1 MAHSQLLQ
9 TAESMTKTSAWSRAW
24 ATSKMPCMIVP
35 AVPHFLNLW
44 TCVNLKDLVTISN
57 ATRFLS
63 TSRNMWAVIFDA
75 KLLHISQWTAKVSAR
90 QGLDTTLRRRSLHVN
105 PKHQASTCL
114 AYVSFLHACGACIL
128 SYIYIYVCVCL
139 SIFIFSFICIYMC
152 KYIYVCVY
160 SIWIHTHT
168 HTRVYIHAYITSH
181 YITYHYI
188 PLHTITYHYIQ
199 LRKLHTITYHYI
211 QLRKLHTI
219 IYIHYHTFK
228 YHCIHLHTIT
238 YTYISYHTIPRHST
252 PYHATPCHTT
262 PHQTIPDIQLS
273 KRIESVVHH
282 YYFST
287 ILLFYTSVFLGAGG
301 VLGTHLHICICKQMR
316 MILPCTFRSPR
327 AFSSSRTF

>member
-9 TAESMTKTSAWSRAW
+9 TAESMTKTSAWSRPW

-128 SYIYIYVCVCL
+128 SYIYVCVCL

-152 KYIYVCVY
+152 KYIYICVCVFNMN
-160 SIWIHTHT
+160 THT
-168 HTRVYIHAYITSH
+168 HAHTCIYTCIH
-181 YITYHYI
+181 YITLHYI
-188 PLHTITYHYIQ
+188 PLHTIAYHYIS
-199 LRKLHTITYHYI
+199 LHTIT
-211 QLRKLHTI
+211 
-219 IYIHYHTFK
+219 
-228 YHCIHLHTIT
+228 
-238 YTYISYHTIPRHST
+238 
-252 PYHATPCHTT
+252 
-262 PHQTIPDIQLS
+262 
-273 KRIESVVHH
+273 
-282 YYFST
+282 
-287 ILLFYTSVFLGAGG
+287 
-301 VLGTHLHICICKQMR
+301 
-316 MILPCTFRSPR
+316 
-327 AFSSSRTF
+327 

>member
-9 TAESMTKTSAWSRAW
+9 TAESMTKTSAWSRPW

-128 SYIYIYVCVCL
+128 YYIYVCVL
-139 SIFIFSFICIYMC
+139 IYIYIFFYMYIYM
-152 KYIYVCVY
+152 YIYVFNMN
-160 SIWIHTHT
+160 THT
-168 HTRVYIHAYITSH
+168 HAHTCIYTCIH
-181 YITYHYI
+181 YITLHYI
-188 PLHTITYHYIQ
+188 PLHTIAYHYIS
-199 LRKLHTITYHYI
+199 LHTIT
-211 QLRKLHTI
+211 
-219 IYIHYHTFK
+219 
-228 YHCIHLHTIT
+228 
-238 YTYISYHTIPRHST
+238 
-252 PYHATPCHTT
+252 
-262 PHQTIPDIQLS
+262 
-273 KRIESVVHH
+273 
-282 YYFST
+282 
-287 ILLFYTSVFLGAGG
+287 
-301 VLGTHLHICICKQMR
+301 
-316 MILPCTFRSPR
+316 
-327 AFSSSRTF
+327 